1 MINLISKDLRKEEV
15 YVQIADCLQCLQDIT
30 AESFDKINANLRSM
44 NNELIQIERR
54 REVAKAK
61 IEQIKR
67 NSNKAIQIH
76 SPFYYP
82 AKEIKDQ
89 YKYESLVS
97 ANRPNESDSKRDAAK
112 YSISQPFELFHP
124 DDLNE
129 MLNFSDLDAFLKTE
143 RESLNFLQR
152 QKLNKTT
159 IPWNRIKSISSLII
173 FNSSETAYIKSDQ
186 DSSIHEFKVA
196 SKQKKNEED
205 NELNFGNIAPP
216 KSMTKKDKFES
227 GFEQNLFRIDTQ
239 EAPKLLDSLP
249 NDLPDLGAVADDIF
263 FKDDTPVK
271 FTSANFSPAE
281 PEEKDTANK
290 PLPSK
295 LFRIFSFDQSSTSSI
310 EEIKVSDAPKSLK
323 PETVKSNNTKQP
335 ADSIPIPPPLPAD
348 SSSFESST
356 ELEKKPV
363 EKRPAIAMD
372 NSRANLLD
380 AIRKESSNCFSIWNR
395 SPNFFNP
402 L

>member
-15 YVQIADCLQCLQDIT
+15 YVQIADCLECLQNIT
-30 AESFDKINANLRSM
+30 AESFDKINANLRSL
-44 NNELIQIERR
+44 NNDLIQIERR
-54 REVAKAK
+54 REVVRNK

-89 YKYESLVS
+89 YKYESLIRCS
-97 ANRPNESDSKRDAAK
+97 RPAEADSKQDAVK
-112 YSISQPFELFHP
+112 CSISQPFELFHP

-129 MLNFSDLDAFLKTE
+129 MLNFCDLDTFLKTE

-152 QKLNKTT
+152 QKLNKST
-159 IPWNRIKSISSLII
+159 IPWNRINSISSLII
-173 FNSSETAYIKSDQ
+173 FNSSETAYIKTDQ

-227 GFEQNLFRIDTQ
+227 GLEQNLFRIDTQ
-239 EAPKLLDSLP
+239 EAPKVLDNLP

-263 FKDDTPVK
+263 FNEDAPIK

-281 PEEKDTANK
+281 PEDRGAESK

-310 EEIKVSDAPKSLK
+310 EEIKVPDAPKSSK
-323 PETVKSNNTKQP
+323 HETTKKASGNAKQT
-335 ADSIPIPPPLPAD
+335 AESIPVPPPLPAD
-348 SSSFESST
+348 SSSFESSA
-356 ELEKKPV
+356 EFEKKPLEKKPAV
-363 EKRPAIAMD
+363 AID

-380 AIRKESSNCFSIWNR
+380 AIRKKLLIF
-395 SPNFFNP
+395 
-402 L
+402 